1 MPIKLNDIAKSVANV
16 GKAYNPKFFS
26 KDLTGTGKKTGL
38 LNENLNPINATTRT
52 NMYYANDFGKRTRKN
67 GNTTVRQFNVNT
79 YALMRAHAKLREP
92 DINNVVTI
100 ATAPA
105 KNSPSM
111 RKPLPEMH
119 ILCSVEPECITVEE
133 TSLGQGGMSKRVFVH
148 YIRKIYYEVVGLPT
162 QNYTV
167 KENCFVEHLDNP
179 TDPHFT
185 ARMFANATS
194 GAPRTFARSDWKIDP
209 AAYDTYMCNYNL
221 YNEIC
226 RLSERWQTT
235 LDEDIG
241 YAVKAIAVDSNML
254 SVLSTVVFP
263 AMEDYNVPLDVYR
276 KMYKHIKS
284 SLPADVATDLCK
296 TNMNLLLSDTLENLS
311 QNKSKIQTFTPETD
325 LKKLPASF
333 RKLSQEQQKAVS
345 TAEPL
350 VLVQAGAGCGKSHT
364 IMQRMDFMIASG
376 VNRDDITVL
385 SFTNAAADNITNRNP
400 GVHSMTIARM
410 IHSIYEVNFPTHEL
424 SSTGTLVNCI
434 EIFYPD
440 NVRTPVVNEFR
451 NNLYDMLRDEKSGY
465 TKMNN
470 FVEKNYD
477 AVIDILNTVRQ
488 TTLALEIIIC
498 YQKIESLQEPASVRS
513 KFLIL
518 DEVQDNSVFEFIYT
532 LKYVDKHNES
542 LFIVGDCSQTLY
554 AFRAA
559 NPMAMNILESS
570 GVFATYP
577 LQINFR
583 SNQEILDFANVMLRD
598 IEANQF
604 ANIQL
609 QANSLA
615 SVTEQSFRD
624 KVHLHYD
631 CLMKIGDWNDVMES
645 SFTKNVKPFIDAK
658 LAAGEQIAFLAFTR
672 FNTYKIQEILKKMYS
687 DKKAVTLVPEKQF
700 DSTLFSAFIRK
711 YWDDIKFAP
720 TANIMTT
727 IGHEIGNRLTYLVPN
742 KDKVLPVMQKML
754 TDWYAQ
760 CSGDVAVWYNQYVN
774 SQMTKDT
781 FLDNVKECMLRF
793 EINMNAVR
801 QALLSARNA
810 SQKTSDDVQNA
821 DFILSTIHSAK
832 GLEFQN
838 TVVIY
843 RDDSMMAEE
852 DKRMYYV
859 ALTRAMKSEFIL
871 AYGTLKNPQIEADY
885 KTVVDMLRAKAV
897 AAGKA
902 QP

>member
-1 MPIKLNDIAKSVANV
+1 MPIKLNDIVNSATSVA
-16 GKAYNPKFFS
+16 KAYNPKFFS
-26 KDLTGTGKKTGL
+26 KELTGTGKKTGL
-38 LNENLNPINATTRT
+38 INENLNPILSLGKD
-52 NMYYANDFGKRTRKN
+52 NMYSPNKIGRKTRKN
-67 GNTTVRQFNVNT
+67 GNVTIRQFNMNT
-79 YALMRAHAKLREP
+79 YVLAYPGVEFRKP
-92 DINNVVTI
+92 DANNSVVI

-105 KNSPSM
+105 QPS
-111 RKPLPEMH
+111 RNGSLPEMR
-119 ILCSVEPECITVEE
+119 IVCSVEPDCITIEEKQLGAGAGGVAKKVEVTYFCKCYYEKVGDPDPHYKINENLYVTTTNNPAE
-133 TSLGQGGMSKRVFVH
+133 TSFVDSLFQH
-148 YIRKIYYEVVGLPT
+148 ITSLLSRSIRYNWK
-162 QNYTV
+162 
-167 KENCFVEHLDNP
+167 
-179 TDPHFT
+179 TD
-185 ARMFANATS
+185 
-194 GAPRTFARSDWKIDP
+194 KQ
-209 AAYDTYMCNYNL
+209 AYNDYMCKYNL

-226 RLSERWQTT
+226 RLSEHWQTS

-241 YAVKAIAVDSNML
+241 YAVEAAKNDAVLRLCLRD
-254 SVLSTVVFP
+254 TVFP
-263 AMEDYNVPLDVYR
+263 AMEDYNIPLDVYR
-276 KMYKHIKS
+276 RIYGHIKQALS
-284 SLPADVATDLCK
+284 PDEATDLCK

-311 QNKSKIQTFTPETD
+311 KNKSKIQTFTPVTD
-325 LKKLPASF
+325 PKKLPASF

-345 TAEPL
+345 TTEPL
-350 VLVQAGAGCGKSHT
+350 VLLQAGAGCGKSHT
-364 IMQRMDFMIASG
+364 ILQRMDFMIASG
-376 VNRDDITVL
+376 VKRDDITVL

-410 IHSIYEVNFPTHEL
+410 IHNIYETNFPTHEL
-424 SSTGTLVNCI
+424 SSIGTLINCI

-451 NNLYDMLRDEKSGY
+451 NRLYDMLRDEKSGY

-477 AVIDILNTVRQ
+477 AVIDILNTVKQ

-498 YQKIESLQEPASVRS
+498 YQKIETLQEPPTVRS
-513 KFLIL
+513 KYLIL

-559 NPMAMNILESS
+559 NPMAMNILENS

-615 SVTEQSFRD
+615 SVTEKSFRD
-624 KVHLHYD
+624 KVKLHYE
-631 CLMKIGDWNDVMES
+631 CLMKIGDWNEAMEAC
-645 SFTKNVKPFIDAK
+645 FAKNVQSYIDAK

-672 FNTYKIQEILKKMYS
+672 YNTYKIQDILKKMYPG
-687 DKKAVTLVPEKQF
+687 KKIVTLVPEKQF
-700 DSTLFSAFIRK
+700 DSTLFSSFIRK

-720 TANIMTT
+720 TKNIMFT
-727 IGHEIGNRLTYLVPN
+727 IGHEIANRLAYLVPN
-742 KDKVLPVMQKML
+742 KDKSMPIMQKML
-754 TDWYAQ
+754 NDWRVQ
-760 CSGDVAVWYNQYVN
+760 CAGDITVWYKQYVN
-774 SQMTKDT
+774 KQMTKDT
-781 FLDNVKECMLRF
+781 FLDNVKESMLRF

-810 SQKTSDDVQNA
+810 SQKTSDEIKDAN
-821 DFILSTIHSAK
+821 FILSTIHSAK
-832 GLEFQN
+832 GLEFDN

-843 RDDSMMAEE
+843 RDESMMSEE

-859 ALTRAMKSEFIL
+859 ALTRAMKSEFVL

-885 KTVVDMLRAKAV
+885 KTVTDTLRAKAV

-902 QP
+902 AP